1 MSEQLPEQPWTAEI
15 LETPQGYAYRFR
27 HRLANSS
34 WMDFRLDEYVGGES
48 LEEVEEV
55 ASGYIKWD
63 GCMEIELNKH
73 MCGFYEASWIG
84 HAIEHIYDTAQ
95 RLMPGFDAELAGYPP
110 EKEAQ
115 S

>member
-34 WMDFRLDEYVGGES
+34 WMDFRLDEYVDGES
-48 LEEVEEV
+48 LEQV

-63 GCMEIELNKH
+63 GCMEIELNQH
-73 MCGFYEASWIG
+73 MCGFAEASSIG

-110 EKEAQ
+110 EKEEQA
-115 S
+115 